1 MDWSI
6 RDATLGDVYSIAAR
20 LREDDQAEL
29 QALHGGKLAPLV
41 VLASSR
47 VASDM
52 CRVGEIKG
60 VPTVLYGVA
69 PHGAEDVG
77 VPWMVGTQQLEDP
90 GVARCFLRGC
100 AGEVQDMNDLYP
112 LLVNYVDERNTLS
125 RRWLTWL
132 GFKFISLRPYGVEQ
146 RPFLEF
152 VRLNHV

>member
-1 MDWSI
+1 MDWRI
-6 RDATLGDVYSIAAR
+6 RDATLDDVYSIAER

-29 QALHGGKLAPLV
+29 QALHGGKLSPLV
-41 VLASSR
+41 VLTASR

-69 PHGAEDVG
+69 PKRPPLVGA
-77 VPWMVGTQQLEDP
+77 PWMVGTQALEDP

-112 LLVNYVDERNTLS
+112 LLVNHVDERNTLS
-125 RRWLTWL
+125 KRWLRWL
-132 GFKFISLRPYGVEQ
+132 GFKFISLRPHGMEQ

>member
-1 MDWSI
+1 MDWRI
-6 RDATLGDVYSIAAR
+6 RDATLEDVYSITNR
-20 LREDDQAEL
+20 LRMDDLNEL
-29 QALHGGKLAPLV
+29 QALHGNLLSPITVLV
-41 VLASSR
+41 ASR

-52 CRVGEIKG
+52 CRVGVIKG
-60 VPTVLYGVA
+60 LPTVLYGVA
-69 PHGAEDVG
+69 PHATPGVG

-125 RRWLTWL
+125 RRWLKWL
-132 GFKFISLRPYGVEQ
+132 DFKFISLRPHGVEQ